1 MPQAAHALASE
12 ELNKFTET
20 QEESFENDFNDL
32 DESES
37 MLEREHD
44 LRDDLHTHQK
54 LKSTFSG
61 QITSLENSF
70 AQTVFHTTQ
79 EMSVDML
86 GLVHNGFIASAAE
99 YAAIAAINEENL
111 VIIAAKSKFLAP
123 AKSGDIIDF
132 KAKAKFEDS
141 RKREV
146 NVTGEIGEIKIFEG
160 IFQAVVLE
168 KHILKTK
175 LKNINTDYHARLG

>member
-1 MPQAAHALASE
+1 MPSAVHELASK
-12 ELNKFTET
+12 ELDKLSESK
-20 QEESFENDFNDL
+20 EESFENDFDDL
-32 DESES
+32 DQSESILESEY
-37 MLEREHD
+37 D
-44 LRDDLHTHQK
+44 LREDMHTHQK
-54 LKSTFSG
+54 LKPTFSG
-61 QITSLENSF
+61 QITSLGNSL
-70 AQTVFHTTQ
+70 AQTVFHTTN

-86 GLVHNGFIASAAE
+86 GLVHSGFIAGAAE

-111 VIIAAKSKFLAP
+111 VIIASKTKFLAP
-123 AKSGDIIDF
+123 AKSGDIIAF

-146 NVTGEIGEIKIFEG
+146 NVTGEISEIKVFEG

-175 LKNINTDYHARLG
+175 LKNIDTDYHAR